1 MDCTARNDLKRA
13 DSVYYEE
20 AQMEYLFRAINFFG
34 KNAYPFGSVR
44 LAFAVPES
52 DCH

>member
-1 MDCTARNDLKRA
+1 MK
-13 DSVYYEE
+13 E
-20 AQMEYLFRAINFFG
+20 AQKEFLFWATIAFG
-34 KNAYPFGSVR
+34 KNACPFGSVR